1 MNMNPNKTNIFP
13 SLSGILNNL
22 GLIKDQQGDRQASLV
37 EYYL

>member
-22 GLIKDQQGDRQASLV
+22 GLVKDQQGDDRQTSL